1 MDARRDLRLA
11 GLLGLAVLCAAAA
24 VAGPAAARPSQTSGH
39 CPDFTGPAWTYKN
52 ASAPSAPVYAGKR
65 YTYTTLRLS
74 CADALKL
81 IRKVIPKTAHPPGP
95 AALKYLPGYACVPS
109 STYLYGKKM
118 FGGQCF
124 SANAGGNGPGNGGS
138 FSWSPDTL
146 DPSSK
151 RVK

>member
-1 MDARRDLRLA
+1 MAARRALLLIV
-11 GLLGLAVLCAAAA
+11 LLGLVVLCAAIT
-24 VAGPAAARPSQTSGH
+24 GPAAARLAQASEH

-65 YTYTTLRLS
+65 YTYTTVRLS
-74 CADALKL
+74 CAAALKL
-81 IRKVIPKTAHPPGP
+81 VRKVIAKTARPPGP
-95 AALKYLPGYACVPS
+95 AALKYLPGYACTPS

-124 SANAGGNGPGNGGS
+124 SANAAGNGPGSGGS

-146 DPSSK
+146 DPTSR